1 MRLTQD
7 NINKTIPCK
16 MLVTSQQYNTKIFHV
31 LSQYIFLKA
40 GDVSEVVLIFL
51 TNIFTTLVC
60 PLLSSPQFDFNNMRS
75 DSNTILYSVIIKSLS
90 AMLDRKK
97 KSIYFILFVFNMNYL
112 SLGLEFLRY

>member
-1 MRLTQD
+1 MFRL
-7 NINKTIPCK
+7 
-16 MLVTSQQYNTKIFHV
+16 SE
-31 LSQYIFLKA
+31 YIFLKA
-40 GDVSEVVLIFL
+40 DDVSEVALIFL

-60 PLLSSPQFDFNNMRS
+60 PLLSRVFEFNNMRS